1 MNPKAFIKDYE
12 SNFYS
17 KRKKKKDDFFQWI
30 NNTFSYLLGFI
41 VLLFVYYIWILN
53 VNATQGYNI
62 RTLEMERQKLLLQKE
77 LLDVKIS
84 NLESLKNI
92 EESND
97 FDNLMEKAEDPDFVV
112 IKNWVN
118 YAYNN

>member
-1 MNPKAFIKDYE
+1 MNPKAMIKNYD
-12 SNFYS
+12 SKFYS
-17 KRKKKKDDFFQWI
+17 NRKKKKDAIYFWI
-30 NNTFSYLLGFI
+30 SSTFSYLLGFI
-41 VLLFVYYIWILN
+41 TIAFIYYIWILN

-62 RTLEMERQKLLLQKE
+62 RTLEMQRQNLLLQKE

-84 NLESLKNI
+84 NLESLKTI
-92 EESND
+92 EGSDD
-97 FDNLMEKAEDPDFVV
+97 FNSIMEKTENPDFVV

>member
-1 MNPKAFIKDYE
+1 MNPKAMLKDYE
-12 SNFYS
+12 PTFSS
-17 KRKKKKDDFFQWI
+17 KRKKKKDEMYFWI
-30 NNTFSYLLGFI
+30 NSTYSFLLAFI
-41 VLLFVYYIWILN
+41 AGLFIYYIWILN

-62 RTLEMERQKLLLQKE
+62 RTLEVERQNLLLQKE

-92 EESND
+92 ENSTD
-97 FDNLMEKAEDPDFVV
+97 FDSIMEKVENPDFVV
-112 IKNWVN
+112 IRNWVN

>member
-1 MNPKAFIKDYE
+1 MNPKAIVRDYKPK
-12 SNFYS
+12 FYS
-17 KRKKKKDDFFQWI
+17 NRKKKKDAIYFWI
-30 NNTFSYLLGFI
+30 NSTFSYLLWFI
-41 VLLFVYYIWILN
+41 IIAFIYYIWILN

-62 RTLEMERQKLLLQKE
+62 RTLEMQRQNLLLQKE

-84 NLESLKNI
+84 NLESLKTI
-92 EESND
+92 ENSKN
-97 FDNLMEKAEDPDFVV
+97 FNSIMEETEDPDFVV

>member
-1 MNPKAFIKDYE
+1 MLKDYQPRF
-12 SNFYS
+12 SS
-17 KRKKKKDDFFQWI
+17 KRKIKKDEFYFGI
-30 NNTFSYLLGFI
+30 NSTFSFLLGFI
-41 VLLFVYYIWILN
+41 AVLFIYYVWILN

-62 RTLEMERQKLLLQKE
+62 RTLEVERQNLLLQKE

-92 EESND
+92 ESSKD
-97 FDNLMEKAEDPDFVV
+97 FDWIMEKVEDPDFIV
-112 IKNWVN
+112 IRNWVN